1 MLGNFYLIII
11 VKLILIYFSSIV
23 KQPICDYVNTAR
35 ILSRNQPVQSN
46 GGKVLLNETK
56 AAVDGAQTHNWQES
70 TEYESDA
77 LPTAPR
83 RLMFVC

>member
-23 KQPICDYVNTAR
+23 EQPICDYVNTAR

-46 GGKVLLNETK
+46 VGKVLLNETK
-56 AAVDGAQTHNWQES
+56 AAVDGAQTHN
-70 TEYESDA
+70 
-77 LPTAPR
+77 
-83 RLMFVC
+83 